1 MMMLIGHGTF
11 DGTEYKLNLPG
22 PDMTGGELA
31 ALLDRVPAGRQ
42 LVVNMTSASGGSLK
56 ALQQGPIDCDCSDEV
71 GYRTNAT
78 VFAPLLG
85 GSPSRSD
92 SGHR

>member
-1 MMMLIGHGTF
+1 MMLIGHGTF

-22 PDMTGGELA
+22 PDITGGELA
-31 ALLDRVPAGRQ
+31 AMLERVPAGRQ

-56 ALQQGPIDCDCSDEV
+56 ALQRHQSSGDCSDEV
-71 GYRTNAT
+71 RVRAQCHG
-78 VFAPLLG
+78 FCPLLG
-85 GSPSRSD
+85 GSSSRSD